1 MANLS
6 VVACEA
12 LAAAE
17 QVRDRPFEPRS
28 RRPDRRVA
36 AAGRGRGGTIG
47 PRQAS
52 SAADAG
58 ATGRADV

>member
-6 VVACEA
+6 VVACDA

-17 QVRDRPFEPRS
+17 QVRGRPFEPRS
-28 RRPDRRVA
+28 RRSDRRAA

-47 PRQAS
+47 SRRVS

>member
-6 VVACEA
+6 VVACDA
-12 LAAAE
+12 LAAAD
-17 QVRDRPFEPRS
+17 QVRDRHFEPRS

-36 AAGRGRGGTIG
+36 AAGRGRDGTIG
-47 PRQAS
+47 PHRAS
-52 SAADAG
+52 SAADAD